1 LNPERFH
8 FPRYRFGR
16 SLRDFFLLTW
26 WQILNTRATAL
37 WGLLLFSIFPL
48 GLLMFLFFLSR
59 GMPERTRQYI
69 LIGNL
74 VYAFAMNG
82 MLAVGQEVGWQKQN
96 SGFDFFATLPISK
109 HALLLSFL
117 TRAVLA
123 TFIPGILIMVLA
135 RLIFHIV
142 LPFSPLLLPLLVL
155 TAYSMVGAGALIG
168 LYAPDARAAVYA
180 TEFIALIVAY
190 FSPLMVPKEHLPTL
204 LQWTSMVLPTTY
216 AAEAW
221 RLLSHVEIGRDP
233 SRLMLDFGVLG
244 GFVVISFALIEYKF
258 DWRK

>member
-1 LNPERFH
+1 MNPERFH
-8 FPRYRFGR
+8 SPGDRFKR

-26 WQILNTRATAL
+26 WQILNARATAL
-37 WGLLLFSIFPL
+37 WGLLLFSVFPL
-48 GLLMFLFFLSR
+48 GLLMFLFFLAR
-59 GMPERTRQYI
+59 DMPERTRQYI

-82 MLAVGQEVGWQKQN
+82 MLAVGQEVGWQKEN
-96 SGFDFFATLPISK
+96 AGFDFFATLPISK

-123 TFIPGILIMVLA
+123 TFIPGILIMLLA
-135 RLIFHIV
+135 RLLFHIS

-155 TAYSMVGAGALIG
+155 TAYSMVGVGALIG
-168 LYAPDARAAVYA
+168 LYAPDTRAAVYA
-180 TEFIALIVAY
+180 TQFIALLVAY
-190 FSPLMVPKEHLPTL
+190 FSPLMVPKEHLPPL
-204 LQWTSMVLPTTY
+204 LQWTSMILPTTY

-221 RLLSHVEIGRDP
+221 RLLNHVELGKDP

-244 GFVVISFALIEYKF
+244 GFVLISFALIEYKF
-258 DWRK
+258 DWRT